1 MEKNSFFSNGFGGL
15 KAYYHLYWGILQ
27 FETIYDALLAKT
39 LHFFFSFVGKC
50 NFMERFKL
58 RFEYVCPM
66 EFVNFLEPTE
76 FSTVWWSKPHG
87 MLYYIYRLC
96 GSITQIRSYLWHDSI
111 RQLLRKWPKS
121 SRELLSNK
129 SRGQLQP
136 QTSLIDIIIDTTCW
150 LWSLLLILLVFISRT
165 WLFCTISNMRGGTF
179 FDRPFRNRV
188 YTL

>member
-1 MEKNSFFSNGFGGL
+1 
-15 KAYYHLYWGILQ
+15 
-27 FETIYDALLAKT
+27 
-39 LHFFFSFVGKC
+39 
-50 NFMERFKL
+50 
-58 RFEYVCPM
+58 M

-188 YTL
+188 LLYKIVGLKSEFPMQKCSWNYLTYGWFFERILQSKRQTFYGPLSISSFRFWIIWL

>member
-1 MEKNSFFSNGFGGL
+1 
-15 KAYYHLYWGILQ
+15 
-27 FETIYDALLAKT
+27 
-39 LHFFFSFVGKC
+39 
-50 NFMERFKL
+50 
-58 RFEYVCPM
+58 
-66 EFVNFLEPTE
+66 
-76 FSTVWWSKPHG
+76 

-188 YTL
+188 YTLWNMGTEVWISNAKMQLKLRNLWGWFFERILQGKRQTFYGPLSISSFRFWIIWL